1 MPTIQYYNRGPIPNC
16 FNCLSLSVQQGRRCV
31 YVTVEWGEP
40 TSCPAKINVYRFF
53 RLIPKNVQVYTT
65 SLSQQRYTVSV
76 RRYIPSCPPFGGIAH
91 FDGTDHS
98 GGIAHFG
105 CNAQVRG
112 TDHSGGIAHFSG
124 TAQFLHLSDSGLNP
138 VKGIFLFSLFLLV
151 KTVNF
156 PILSGQK
163 ARDLTLDDVG

>member
-1 MPTIQYYNRGPIPNC
+1 MFI
-16 FNCLSLSVQQGRRCV
+16 V
-31 YVTVEWGEP
+31 
-40 TSCPAKINVYRFF
+40 FF

-98 GGIAHFG
+98 GGIAHFDG
-105 CNAQVRG
+105 SAHFGGNAHVDGTDHSGGIAHVGG

>member
-1 MPTIQYYNRGPIPNC
+1 MYI
-16 FNCLSLSVQQGRRCV
+16 
-31 YVTVEWGEP
+31 
-40 TSCPAKINVYRFF
+40 
-53 RLIPKNVQVYTT
+53 VQVYTT
-65 SLSQQRYTVSV
+65 SLSQQRYTVSL
-76 RRYIPSCPPFGGIAH
+76 RRYITSCPPFGGIAH
-91 FDGTDHS
+91 FDGSAHFGGNAHVDGTDHS
-98 GGIAHFG
+98 GGIAHVG
-105 CNAQVRG
+105 G